1 MEKSTRPLQKRYRS
15 AWLFTAILADRFT
28 IKSIRPGFCAKNEE
42 KIHTTRI
49 FSSLIVTLEEPH
61 LIHLVTLN
69 GLQQITN
76 LSVERQLIIR
86 LLGPPTCRY
95 YLLPELSPT
104 CGMSV
109 KIITIFF
116 GGTG

>member
-1 MEKSTRPLQKRYRS
+1 VLDQRQRPSDNPTFRWILQK
-15 AWLFTAILADRFT
+15 FQ
-28 IKSIRPGFCAKNEE
+28 G
-42 KIHTTRI
+42 
-49 FSSLIVTLEEPH
+49 
-61 LIHLVTLN
+61 IHLVTLN

-104 CGMSV
+104 CGM
-109 KIITIFF
+109 
-116 GGTG
+116 